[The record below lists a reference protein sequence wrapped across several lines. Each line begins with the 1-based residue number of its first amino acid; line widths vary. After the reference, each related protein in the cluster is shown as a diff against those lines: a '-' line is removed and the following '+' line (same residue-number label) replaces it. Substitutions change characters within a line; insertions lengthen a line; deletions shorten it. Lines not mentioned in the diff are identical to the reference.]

1 MFIKTNRKD
10 KQEKGITLLA
20 LVVTIIIL
28 IILATIAINFLF
40 GENGLVTKA
49 QQGRKM
55 HDIEYARERLGTVLA
70 DAFSEKKINP
80 DYEPTEFLD
89 KFIKEREP
97 KAEAIEDEISLDGH
111 TFELDRSVPELGEY
125 IGEYGNLPPRI
136 KNINVTNKTYSEVSI
151 EATTVRAEGVKYRFS
166 YKKNDESDYQG
177 SVEQESN
184 TYIISNLE
192 TLVIYNVKVDL
203 IKGKDIV
210 DTKTINVRLGELEE
224 GSLTFGETTWSEGT
238 ASLSVSTT
246 TSKQIQYQI
255 IPEEGEAGSWIAIAN
270 NGSIPNI
277 PNGATVCARL
287 WDGAQGSEEITRTVV
302 DKDAPEITRFE
313 AIETTWNSIKVEVV
327 ATDSE
332 SGLASTNTYKF
343 YLNDETEVR
352 GTSTDGTYQ
361 YTGLTIS
368 DKATSYKI
376 RVEVY
381 DNAGNKA
388 EKTLQNVNT
397 KAAIMKI
404 YTKED
409 MEEFRDIVNSGFTY
423 EGYTVQ
429 LMNDIDLQGSEEN
442 QWTPVGTTTE
452 FKGTFEGNNHKIS
465 NIYINNTSNNQ
476 GLFGNF
482 SGIVQNLTVGG
493 TVKGGTNVGG
503 IIGLINQTSNVKIIN
518 CANEVNVTS
527 SVSSAGGIVGGI
539 GTSNNIEINKCTNK
553 GNIESLKSN
562 VGGIVGYLGN
572 ESKEIIINECSSIG
586 SSISSTDSNA
596 GGIVGVISSIEKN
609 NQKINITNCYNISD
623 INSNIYNSGG
633 IVGEIEKANEVY
645 VYKCCNQ
652 SNYVRTLQN
661 SCGGIVGI
669 VSEADCIIEK
679 CYNNSNIIFN
689 TTGGG
694 IVAASINNGK
704 CDVQLSYNTGNITGY
719 STGGGISG
727 GCTTNAI
734 LNISNCYNTG
744 SINNTQYTVRRN
756 SW

>member
-1 MFIKTNRKD
+1 MFGKTKRKGN
-10 KQEKGITLLA
+10 QEKGITLLA
-20 LVVTIIIL
+20 LVVTIIII
-28 IILATIAINFLF
+28 IILSVVAINFLF

-49 QQGRKM
+49 QQGKKM

-80 DYEPTEFLD
+80 DYEQTEFLD
-89 KFIKEREP
+89 EFIYDREP
-97 KAEAIEDEISLDGH
+97 EAETTDDEISLDGH

-136 KNINVTNKTYSEVSI
+136 KKINAIYKTYSEVSI
-151 EATTVRAEGVKYRFS
+151 EVAAVRAEGVKYRFS
-166 YKKNDESDYQG
+166 YKKNEEKDYQ
-177 SVEQESN
+177 VQAEQESN
-184 TYIISNLE
+184 IYTFSNLE
-192 TLVIYNVKVDL
+192 TLEIYNIKVDL
-203 IKGKDIV
+203 MKEKDIV
-210 DTKTINVRLGELEE
+210 DTETINVRLGELEE

-238 ASLSVSTT
+238 ASLQVSTT

-255 IPEEGEAGSWIAIAN
+255 IQEEGEAVSWTTIAN
-270 NGSIPNI
+270 NGIIPNI

-287 WDGAQGSEEITRTVV
+287 WDGAHGSEEITRTVV

-518 CANEVNVTS
+518 CTNEVNVTS
-527 SVSSAGGIVGGI
+527 SASNVGGVV
-539 GTSNNIEINKCTNK
+539 GGLVVSNNIEINKCTNK
-553 GNIESLKSN
+553 GNIESLANHS
-562 VGGIVGYLGN
+562 GGIVGYLGN
-572 ESKEIIINECSSIG
+572 GSKQIIISKCSSID
-586 SSISSTDSNA
+586 SNISSK
-596 GGIVGVISSIEKN
+596 V
-609 NQKINITNCYNISD
+609 
-623 INSNIYNSGG
+623 YNSGG
-633 IVGEIEKANEVY
+633 IIGAIDSTGAN
-645 VYKCCNQ
+645 N
-652 SNYVRTLQN
+652 
-661 SCGGIVGI
+661 
-669 VSEADCIIEK
+669 DCIIEK

-689 TTGGG
+689 VNGGG
-694 IVAASINNGK
+694 IVGVVAHNGNTEIK
-704 CDVQLSYNTGNITGY
+704 LSCNIGKI
-719 STGGGISG
+719 SGQNAGGGIAG
-727 GCTTNAI
+727 ACNDMGF
-734 LNISNCYNTG
+734 LNISNCYNAG
-744 SINNTQYTVRRN
+744 NISNTLYTVRRN
-756 SW
+756 SWLY